1 MMDRNPTPETVSGF
15 ASLFQGGSMAQSLTG
30 GGFYP
35 MENPDGSF
43 YTATGEA
50 YLRAVEGH
58 LKREGESIGVYPLM
72 AVHDPEGALQGF
84 TVWWGCVDW
93 DDGPEES
100 LVHARNV
107 HEALAQI
114 GITGWVERSRSKGF
128 HLWVFFTEPL
138 AARIVRDGLMGVC
151 NVVGAPTKE
160 VNPKQTSLVGK
171 KIGNGMRLPYPALR
185 TPGQHEMLNPKAIYS
200 QIPLADAF
208 VAEALQT
215 RITGEQWAA
224 AHALYK
230 KNEPEPVR
238 RASYSYTGSRLTG
251 VAEAIRRNGPRTTSD
266 KPHGDRSGTLFSLA
280 CHMIRQGYG
289 DGDIAKEL
297 READTDWGG
306 KYAKRP
312 DGGALLDTLLNSA
325 HKKAWSNSEKFLR
338 ENQPSPKSESPTTPQ
353 QKGAGLHTERDA

>member
-1 MMDRNPTPETVSGF
+1 
-15 ASLFQGGSMAQSLTG
+15 MAQSLTG

-43 YTATGEA
+43 YAATGEA

-58 LKREGESIGVYPLM
+58 LSKDGEGIGVYPLM
-72 AVHDPEGALQGF
+72 EAHGPEGALEGF

-93 DDGPEES
+93 DEGREAS
-100 LVHARNV
+100 FIHAKNV
-107 HEALAQI
+107 HEVLAQI
-114 GITGWVERSRSKGF
+114 GIKGWVERSRSKGF

-138 AARIVRDGLMGVC
+138 AARIVRDGLIGAC

-160 VNPKQTSLVGK
+160 VNPKQISLVGK

-185 TPGQHEMLNPKAIYS
+185 EPGQHEMLNPKATYS
-200 QIPLADAF
+200 QIPLADSF
-208 VAEALQT
+208 VTEALQT
-215 RITGEQWAA
+215 RITGEQWEAA
-224 AHALYK
+224 VVLYK
-230 KNEPEPVR
+230 GNEPAPVR

-251 VAEAIRRNGPRTTSD
+251 VAEAIRRNGPRITSD

-280 CHMIRQGYG
+280 CHMIRQGYR

-297 READTDWGG
+297 READDDWGG

-312 DGGALLDTLLNSA
+312 DGGALLDNLLNSA
-325 HKKAWSNSEKFLR
+325 HKKAWSDSEKFLR
-338 ENQPSPKSESPTTPQ
+338 KNQSAPQSESTPPAQ
-353 QKGAGLHTERDA
+353 QEGAGLHTERDA

>member
-1 MMDRNPTPETVSGF
+1 
-15 ASLFQGGSMAQSLTG
+15 MAQSLTG

-185 TPGQHEMLNPKAIYS
+185 TPGQHEMLNPKALYS
-200 QIPLADAF
+200 QIPLADSF
-208 VAEALQT
+208 VASALET
-215 RITGEQWAA
+215 RITAEQWAA
-224 AHALYK
+224 AHVLYK

>member
-1 MMDRNPTPETVSGF
+1 MDRTPTQDTITGF

-43 YTATGEA
+43 YAATGEA

-58 LKREGESIGVYPLM
+58 LSKDGEGIGVYPLM
-72 AVHDPEGALQGF
+72 EAHGPEGALEGF

-93 DDGPEES
+93 DEGREAS
-100 LVHARNV
+100 FIHAKNV
-107 HEALAQI
+107 HEVLAQI
-114 GITGWVERSRSKGF
+114 GIKGWVERSRSKGF

-138 AARIVRDGLMGVC
+138 AARIVRDGLIGAC

-160 VNPKQTSLVGK
+160 VNPKQISLVGK

-185 TPGQHEMLNPKAIYS
+185 ETGQHEMLNPKATYS
-200 QIPLADAF
+200 QIPLADSF

-215 RITGEQWAA
+215 RITGEQWEAA
-224 AHALYK
+224 VVLYK
-230 KNEPEPVR
+230 GNEPAPVR

-251 VAEAIRRNGPRTTSD
+251 VAEAIRRNGPRITSD

-280 CHMIRQGYG
+280 CHMIRQGYR

-297 READTDWGG
+297 READDDWGG

-312 DGGALLDTLLNSA
+312 DGGALLDNLLNSA
-325 HKKAWSNSEKFLR
+325 HKKAWSDSEKFLR
-338 ENQPSPKSESPTTPQ
+338 KNQSAPQSESTPPAQ
-353 QKGAGLHTERDA
+353 QEGAGLHTERDA

>member
-1 MMDRNPTPETVSGF
+1 
-15 ASLFQGGSMAQSLTG
+15 MAQSLTG

-43 YTATGEA
+43 YAATGEA

-58 LKREGESIGVYPLM
+58 LSKDGEGIGVYPLM
-72 AVHDPEGALQGF
+72 ESHGPEGALEGF

-93 DDGPEES
+93 DEGREES

-107 HEALAQI
+107 HEVLAQI
-114 GITGWVERSRSKGF
+114 GIVGWVERSRSKGF

-138 AARIVRDGLMGVC
+138 AARIVRDGLIGAC

-160 VNPKQTSLVGK
+160 VNPKQISLVGK

-185 TPGQHEMLNPKAIYS
+185 EPGQHEMLNPKAIYS
-200 QIPLADAF
+200 QIPLADTF
-208 VAEALQT
+208 VTEALQT
-215 RITGEQWAA
+215 RITGEQWEAA
-224 AHALYK
+224 VVLYK
-230 KNEPEPVR
+230 GNEPAPVR

-251 VAEAIRRNGPRTTSD
+251 AAEAIRRNGPRITSD

-280 CHMIRQGYG
+280 CHMIRQGYR

-297 READTDWGG
+297 RDADDDWGG

-312 DGGALLDTLLNSA
+312 DGGALLDNLLNSA
-325 HKKAWSNSEKFLR
+325 HKKAWSDSEKFLR
-338 ENQPSPKSESPTTPQ
+338 KNQSAPQSEGTPPAQ
-353 QKGAGLHTERDA
+353 QEGAGLHTERDA

>member
-1 MMDRNPTPETVSGF
+1 MDRTPTPDTVTGF
-15 ASLFQGGSMAQSLTG
+15 ASLFQGGSMAQSLTD
-30 GGFYP
+30 GGFFP
-35 MENPDGSF
+35 MENPDGTF
-43 YTATGEA
+43 YPATGDA
-50 YLRAVEGH
+50 YQNAVEGH

-72 AVHDPEGALQGF
+72 AVHDPEGVLQGF

-93 DDGPEES
+93 DEGREES
-100 LVHARNV
+100 LVHARNT
-107 HEALAQI
+107 HEVLAQI

-138 AARIVRDGLMGVC
+138 PARIVRDGLMGVC

-185 TPGQHEMLNPKAIYS
+185 EPGQHEMLNPKALYS
-200 QIPLADAF
+200 QIPLADSF
-208 VAEALQT
+208 VASALET
-215 RITGEQWAA
+215 RVTAHQWEA

-251 VAEAIRRNGPRTTSD
+251 LAAAIRRNGPRVTAD

-280 CHMIRQGYG
+280 CNMIRQGYG
-289 DGDIAKEL
+289 DGDISKEL
-297 READTDWGG
+297 RDADNDWGG

-312 DGGALLDTLLNSA
+312 DGGNLLDILLTAA
-325 HKKAWSNSEKFLR
+325 HKEAWSGNEKFL
-338 ENQPSPKSESPTTPQ
+338 N
-353 QKGAGLHTERDA
+353 